1 VGPHSNSSVIRSL
14 GGSVVA
20 APGGAQTIFQPA
32 LVETDPRA
40 SVEAALSAFDAQLSS
55 SLFWNKVDR
64 GVNQTFSGLF
74 LPVAQQFQSNF
85 QMELAKTAATGSRF
99 ALRHHINYNRTEIEN
114 PSLRFNSIYT
124 IDYEAEYRQPLLRGA
139 GVNYNRIAGP
149 NATAGAYN
157 GVLLAR
163 LNTDV
168 SLADFEAG
176 VINLVNDVEQAYWDL
191 YFAYRDLNAKL
202 AGRDSALVTWRNI
215 AERLRIGLRGG
226 TPENEAQLR
235 SQYFLFQASVED
247 ALSTLYT
254 REERLRYLLG
264 LAPNGPQLIRP
275 STEPSIA
282 KILFPWH
289 EALQEAHV
297 RRVELRRQKWQI
309 KRRELEIVA
318 ARNHLLPRLDAV
330 ALYRF
335 NGLGDELIRSPGPT
349 GFESAYQNLTTG
361 DYQEWQIGLQL
372 DVPIG
377 FRREFAAL
385 RNTQLQLARERAV
398 LREQEFR
405 VAHDLSSAMRGLQRA
420 FQLMQTNL
428 NRKVAASHEVEA
440 LGARFEVG
448 FEQLDVLLR
457 AEQRLAESNSA
468 YYRSLVDYTLSIR
481 DVHFAKGSLLEY
493 DNVSLAEGPWSSSAY
508 RDALNRS
515 RHFAP
520 RIIDYGLDR
529 PMPVS
534 RGPYLQQSPESLP
547 VPPLEGVPTPQPD
560 VVPPGDDALNG
571 RDPAPTFPPA
581 VEQLPEI
588 ED

>member
-1 VGPHSNSSVIRSL
+1 
-14 GGSVVA
+14 VA
-20 APGGAQTIFQPA
+20 
-32 LVETDPRA
+32 
-40 SVEAALSAFDAQLSS
+40 
-55 SLFWNKVDR
+55 
-64 GVNQTFSGLF
+64 
-74 LPVAQQFQSNF
+74 
-85 QMELAKTAATGSRF
+85 
-99 ALRHHINYNRTEIEN
+99 
-114 PSLRFNSIYT
+114 
-124 IDYEAEYRQPLLRGA
+124 
-139 GVNYNRIAGP
+139 
-149 NATAGAYN
+149 
-157 GVLLAR
+157 
-163 LNTDV
+163 
-168 SLADFEAG
+168 
-176 VINLVNDVEQAYWDL
+176 
-191 YFAYRDLNAKL
+191 
-202 AGRDSALVTWRNI
+202 
-215 AERLRIGLRGG
+215 
-226 TPENEAQLR
+226 NEAQLR

-520 RIIDYGLDR
+520 RIVDYGLDR
-529 PMPVS
+529 PRPMS
-534 RGPYLQQSPESLP
+534 RGPYRQQSPESLP

-560 VVPPGDDALNG
+560 VAPPADDALNG